1 MLIDIFCR
9 LSLKIILKITHR
21 SRFVVPVAVPVWNR

>member
-1 MLIDIFCR
+1 